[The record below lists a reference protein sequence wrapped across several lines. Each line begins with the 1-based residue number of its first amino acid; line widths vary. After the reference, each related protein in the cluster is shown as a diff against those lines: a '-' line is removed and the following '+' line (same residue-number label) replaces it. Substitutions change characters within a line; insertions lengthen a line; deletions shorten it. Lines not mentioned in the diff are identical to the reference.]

1 MKCPKCS
8 GLMVIQ
14 AFFDHFINFEAW
26 KCLNCGNI
34 VAKKEKTLEFDSF
47 SVFNQQQKIKTKK

>member
-1 MKCPKCS
+1 
-8 GLMVIQ
+8 MVIQ